1 MEVSEHH
8 RLESQK
14 ISTMMETNAEKQ
26 KKIYQVNETLKDYH
40 SKLKENIQSRIPL
53 ENLTL
58 IGNFMNLHQCII
70 SFGVVIVAN
79 AVVDDP
85 NVLEI
90 VIGLRDCQRSMEEL
104 LKKKRDS
111 LILAHQKEIEDYTR
125 TLGEDELAHTIQ
137 LVRVQH
143 ENKLRE
149 MDKKIMDDLDG
160 SVTEQQQCLQQLNI
174 PGFYVTMDTLSIIT
188 QMHLFSFLLKLQKGY

>member
-1 MEVSEHH
+1 
-8 RLESQK
+8 
-14 ISTMMETNAEKQ
+14 METNADRQ
-26 KKIYQVNETLKDYH
+26 KKIYQVNETLKEYH

-58 IGNFMNLHQCII
+58 IGNFMNFVQWKI

-90 VIGLRDCQRSMEEL
+90 VIGLRDCQKSMEEL
-104 LKKKRDS
+104 LKKNRDE

-125 TLGEDELAHTIQ
+125 TLSEDELAHTIQ
-137 LVRVQH
+137 LVRLQH
-143 ENKLRE
+143 ESKLRE
-149 MDKKIMDDLDG
+149 MDKHIMDALDG
-160 SVTEQQQCLQQLNI
+160 SVAEQQHCLQQLNI
-174 PGFYVTMDTLSIIT
+174 PGFHVTMDTLSIIT